1 MVNLDVIDKQI
12 KQCINSL
19 TASVNQPVIKD
30 LDELRSRL
38 LALMNRR
45 HALTGK
51 SSGFEERIKSLTN
64 TKNKLASSFSPATS
78 TVKSPIAGYFV
89 SKTDGFE
96 NYIDAQ
102 IVELTTAQYS
112 ADGR

>member
-45 HALTGK
+45 QALTGK
-51 SSGFEERIKSLTN
+51 SSGLK
-64 TKNKLASSFSPATS
+64 
-78 TVKSPIAGYFV
+78 
-89 SKTDGFE
+89 D
-96 NYIDAQ
+96 
-102 IVELTTAQYS
+102 
-112 ADGR
+112 